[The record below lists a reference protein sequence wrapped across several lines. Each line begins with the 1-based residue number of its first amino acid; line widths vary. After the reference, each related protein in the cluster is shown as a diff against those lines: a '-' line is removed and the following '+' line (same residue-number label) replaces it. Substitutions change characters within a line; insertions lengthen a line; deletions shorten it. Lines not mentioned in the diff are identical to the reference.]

1 MKKRIR
7 TIIWLPLAV
16 LAVVYGLAD
25 IIRDTSTIGGAY
37 LFVKDWITG
46 EYGYERVKDDDLTIL
61 IIEFERDKEGKHTR
75 ELEKGLLQQGW
86 HSVRV
91 RTTIGIEREVD
102 HSRPRL
108 TREQSAVREF
118 AEKYGG
124 DLVVSGEVGIQE
136 GKAEIR
142 IFSPRGELIDQAD
155 VDLTGSWR
163 REVLPSLE
171 VAVLNRLVETS
182 KGEAS
187 ERTHEMLRRNVSVEL
202 KTAELLKL
210 IEDKAIKEEARTL
223 LRKLSMRIGAA
234 TGDVARLR
242 AVRLELEDRLSRERE
257 QITRREKFA
266 LVGTV
271 ANLRQEEGL
280 ITDDGKLLNS
290 SFVWSH
296 KARDVMGFEDE
307 GTKYTDDLIG
317 NEMVDML
324 LEFESAVALACR
336 DRKRIAELLA
346 IFGRAAGCRTDALDS
361 RCAGWATRAIFAL
374 RYGSIAWD
382 KDGSRRAAAAYTV
395 SGMATIE
402 YGGAGAGYKW
412 MDPMVQA
419 ENLLRESLG
428 VEHESPIPG
437 WESSGAVPKVV
448 GIQQR
453 CPDLIRL
460 IVLQ

>member
-1 MKKRIR
+1 MKKRR
-7 TIIWLPLAV
+7 KTIIWLSLAA
-16 LAVVYGLAD
+16 LVVYGLAD
-25 IIRDTSTIGGAY
+25 IIRATSTIGEAY
-37 LFVKDWITG
+37 LFAKDWIIR
-46 EYGYERVKDDDLTIL
+46 EYGYERVKDEDLTIL
-61 IIEFERDKEGKHTR
+61 IIEFEGDNEGKHTR

-91 RTTIGIEREVD
+91 RTTIGIEKDVD

-108 TREQSAVREF
+108 IREKSAVRDF

-142 IFSPRGELIDQAD
+142 IFSPNGELIDRSD
-155 VDLTGSWR
+155 VDLARQWR
-163 REVLPSLE
+163 KEVLPSIE
-171 VAVLNRLVETS
+171 AAVLNRLAEVS
-182 KGEAS
+182 KGNAS
-187 ERTHEMLRRNVSVEL
+187 ERTHEMLRRTASVEL

-210 IEDKAIKEEARTL
+210 IEDKSIKEEARTL
-223 LRKLSMRIGAA
+223 LRELSMKIGVA
-234 TGDVARLR
+234 TGDAARLR

-280 ITDDGKLLNS
+280 ITDDGELLNS
-290 SFVWSH
+290 SFIWSY
-296 KARDVMGFEDE
+296 KARDVIGIEDE
-307 GTKYTDDLIG
+307 GIQYTDDLIG
-317 NEMVDML
+317 NEAVDML

-336 DRKRIAELLA
+336 DRKRITELLT
-346 IFGRAAGCRTDALDS
+346 IFSRAAGCRTDALDT

-374 RYGSIAWD
+374 RYGSIAWSQNA
-382 KDGSRRAAAAYTV
+382 SRTAAAAYAV
-395 SGMATIE
+395 SGMAEIE

-428 VEHESPIPG
+428 AEHGSPIPG
-437 WESSGAVPKVV
+437 WESSDAVPKVV
-448 GIQQR
+448 GKQQR

-460 IVLQ
+460 VVLE